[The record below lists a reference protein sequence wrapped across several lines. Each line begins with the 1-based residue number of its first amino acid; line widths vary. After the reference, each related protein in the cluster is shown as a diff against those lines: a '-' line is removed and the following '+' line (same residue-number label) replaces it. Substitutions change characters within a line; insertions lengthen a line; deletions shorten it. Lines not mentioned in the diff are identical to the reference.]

1 MKTLLRTV
9 LRINPLCICIA
20 LLLAVLWTPQIFALE
35 AAAMPDEISTSE
47 DPGYS
52 TLQTVIAAALTAL
65 LAAIG
70 IPAALVPLLS
80 LLIGALAR
88 VVVPAIEQKLRGK
101 PGPIKKEAAVAELK
115 KMLPA
120 LLHALPR
127 TKALIDLHIE
137 AQAGKMPKR
146 SVSDVEH
153 ML

>member
-1 MKTLLRTV
+1 MKNPLQNLLRN
-9 LRINPLCICIA
+9 NPPCLFIA
-20 LLLAVLWTPQIFALE
+20 PLLAAFLVPPGFALDP
-35 AAAMPDEISTSE
+35 AAPPDEISTSE

-70 IPAALVPLLS
+70 IPAAFVPLLS
-80 LLIGALAR
+80 LLVGALAR
-88 VVVPAIEQKLRGK
+88 IVVPAIEQKLRGK

>member
-1 MKTLLRTV
+1 MKTLLQTV

-20 LLLAVLWTPQIFALE
+20 LLLAVVWTPPVFALDP
-35 AAAMPDEISTSE
+35 AAPPDEISTSE

-70 IPAALVPLLS
+70 IPAAFVPLLS
-80 LLIGALAR
+80 LLVGALAR
-88 VVVPAIEQKLRGK
+88 IVVPAIEQKLRGK

>member
-70 IPAALVPLLS
+70 IPAAFVPLLS
-80 LLIGALAR
+80 
-88 VVVPAIEQKLRGK
+88 
-101 PGPIKKEAAVAELK
+101 
-115 KMLPA
+115 
-120 LLHALPR
+120 LHALPR